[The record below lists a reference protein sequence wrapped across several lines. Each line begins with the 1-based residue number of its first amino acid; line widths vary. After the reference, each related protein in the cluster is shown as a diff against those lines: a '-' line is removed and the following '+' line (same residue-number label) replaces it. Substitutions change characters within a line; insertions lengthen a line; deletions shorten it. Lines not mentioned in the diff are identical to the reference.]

1 MKIKYVILLHILVWT
16 LVFVSDAVTVYMA
29 NPYAVAGHPFSI
41 TLFSKFLLIAFGYML
56 IGASTFYETCFW
68 VGPQLFIK
76 KNYLKAVIYALLVLG
91 GMVILR
97 YTIEYGF
104 FLPVLHFDNY
114 RGNHWTIGHFI
125 KNAVFYYLPREFAYG
140 LIYFVVQEWQAN
152 NRKRQELQQEKL
164 SAELAFLRSQIN
176 PHFIFNTINDIYA
189 LTYQKSEQAPEALL
203 KLSEIL
209 RYMLREGQQ
218 DLVDLSQE
226 VAYLK
231 NVIELQ
237 QIGAKGNAFINF
249 RTEGSI
255 AGQRIASL
263 IFIAFV
269 ENAFKH
275 GVWND
280 PEHPLLIRIR
290 AGADVVTL
298 QVRNRIG
305 AHLKDRTGGIGL
317 VNVRRR
323 LELIYPGKHRLEIAE
338 EDDYYTVNLQL
349 EL

>member
-1 MKIKYVILLHILVWT
+1 MKNKYVILLHVLVWT

-56 IGASTFYETCFW
+56 IGASTFYGTYFW
-68 VGPQLFIK
+68 VGPRLFIK
-76 KNYLKAVIYALLVLG
+76 KNYLMAVVYALVVLG

-97 YTIEYGF
+97 YAIEYGF

-114 RGNHWTIGHFI
+114 RGNRWTIGHFI

-218 DLVDLSQE
+218 DLVELSQE

-237 QIGAKGNAFINF
+237 HIGAKGNAFVDFQTDGI
-249 RTEGSI
+249 I

-275 GVWND
+275 GIWSD
-280 PEHPLLIRIR
+280 PNHPLLIHIQ
-290 AGADVVTL
+290 ADKKAVTL
-298 QVRNRIG
+298 QVRNKVG
-305 AHLKDRTGGIGL
+305 THLKDSTGGIGL
-317 VNVRRR
+317 VNVCRR
-323 LELIYPGKHRLEIAE
+323 LKLIYPEKHCLEITE
-338 EDDYYTVNLQL
+338 EDEYYTVNLQL